1 MRDSWLELVDRM
13 LCPARPLLD
22 ACLRAAEPH
31 RVAARAASEQRAR
44 ALSACQGRIEQARA
58 AVFAAGD
65 GIVPAGMTD
74 LEREWRA
81 LLRSD
86 SRSRIDGLEGRA
98 WRPGRGSIA
107 SAGATAP
114 RVRGSTRAIALA
126 ADVAGVEAAEAA
138 VSSLRVALAPWG
150 TSLGAV
156 VRFRPFD
163 SDSDCVTEL
172 LSKPLQAA
180 LAELALR
187 SARPLERAQQLESTV
202 RAAASARFPDRPLL
216 ARGLAHAA
224 YVDHVLRA
232 AALADRPNPVRSL
245 RELWQAGYGLA
256 AVEPAGVTLEL
267 PPLLVQSES

>member
-1 MRDSWLELVDRM
+1 M

-86 SRSRIDGLEGRA
+86 PDHELMDLWARMAPRSWLDRKR
-98 WRPGRGSIA
+98 WRDSAA
-107 SAGATAP
+107 SA
-114 RVRGSTRAIALA
+114 RLDSAIALA

-216 ARGLAHAA
+216 ARGLAHGAA
-224 YVDHVLRA
+224 I
-232 AALADRPNPVRSL
+232 PVRS
-245 RELWQAGYGLA
+245 RARARG
-256 AVEPAGVTLEL
+256 
-267 PPLLVQSES
+267 